1 MAETFRPP
9 KAVRA
14 EVDLPALLTA
24 SDVLALR
31 DAGGAAGEWA
41 SRIHAGLVA
50 RAAQTIEEIT
60 VIETRDLPPS
70 YRPMTSADVP
80 AFVPSCA
87 SCEFFCAVTDVLTLE
102 VTGSCEKWCAP
113 VEAASYCDAWT
124 VEDDCL
130 PGWMQDDD
138 EGMAMG
144 MNSAINATEVRA
156 AATDAP
162 LAEALGGLL
171 ESAFAFYARAH
182 EAHWNVSGTDFAEYH
197 GLFATIYDDV
207 YGSVDPIA
215 ENIRKLGSLAPALV
229 LESRDVTTVD
239 PAALAAELLAMNEE
253 LLPLIR
259 AAFDVATAARQQGIA
274 NFLAERQD
282 AHSMWSWQLR
292 ASLGI
297 AEVRVDATE
306 VEARRTMLEA
316 CEKRTMPAEL
326 RTEVRSDGMV
336 AIRGY
341 AAVFDREADGLP
353 FREVIRPGAFA
364 RSLANGDECYLLVNH
379 NTDELPLARRSSGT
393 LTLLEDSTGLAIEAV
408 LDPSN
413 PRSAEVISVLSRGDA
428 SEMSFAF
435 TVAPD
440 GQTRTK
446 DGLREL
452 RDLNIFEASIC
463 TWGAYSDTSVGLRS
477 ASAPDDLEARWL
489 ALKWDRLK
497 AQ

>member
-1 MAETFRPP
+1 MAETYRPP

-14 EVDLPALLTA
+14 EMDLPALLTA
-24 SDVLALR
+24 GDVVALR
-31 DAGGAAGEWA
+31 GAGGVVGEWA
-41 SRIHAGLVA
+41 DRITAGLIA
-50 RAAQTIEEIT
+50 RAAPIIEEIT

-87 SCEFFCAVTDVLTLE
+87 SCEFFCATTDLMTME
-102 VTGSCEKWCAP
+102 ATGGSCEKWCAP
-113 VEAASYCDAWT
+113 VDAAAYCDAWT

-138 EGMAMG
+138 GMETY
-144 MNSAINATEVRA
+144 SAKAGTEVRA
-156 AATDAP
+156 AAADAP
-162 LAEALGGLL
+162 LAEALSGLV
-171 ESAFAFYARAH
+171 EQAFALYARAH
-182 EAHWNVSGTDFAEYH
+182 EAHWNVSGSDFAEYH
-197 GLFATIYDDV
+197 ELFQGIYEDV

-229 LESRDVTTVD
+229 LEARDVTTVD
-239 PAALAAELLAMNEE
+239 PAALASELLAMNEE
-253 LLPLIR
+253 LLPVIR
-259 AAFDVATAARQQGIA
+259 AAFDVATAARQQGVA

-282 AHSMWSWQLR
+282 AHAMWSWQLR

-297 AEVRVDATE
+297 AEVRIDASD
-306 VEARRTMLEA
+306 VEARRTMLAA

-393 LTLLEDSTGLAIEAV
+393 LTLAEDATGLAIEAI
-408 LDPSN
+408 LDPAN

-463 TWGAYSDTSVGLRS
+463 TWGAYSDTTVGIRS
-477 ASAPDDLEARWL
+477 AAQPDDLEARWL
-489 ALKWDRLK
+489 ALKWDQLK
-497 AQ
+497 AK

>member
-24 SDVLALR
+24 ADVLALR
-31 DAGGAAGEWA
+31 GYGGAAGEWA
-41 SRIHAGLVA
+41 SRIHAGLIA
-50 RAAQTIEEIT
+50 RAAVVEGTQYMDMTTDTTEAPLLGLDPASSAHMVMAADAAMDAAQSLISGHPDPVVQQAYYLLCAADAALGD
-60 VIETRDLPPS
+60 VIEGMGL
-70 YRPMTSADVP
+70 ADP
-80 AFVPSCA
+80 
-87 SCEFFCAVTDVLTLE
+87 
-102 VTGSCEKWCAP
+102 
-113 VEAASYCDAWT
+113 
-124 VEDDCL
+124 
-130 PGWMQDDD
+130 DD
-138 EGMAMG
+138 EANEGEPPAG
-144 MNSAINATEVRA
+144 DA
-156 AATDAP
+156 A
-162 LAEALGGLL
+162 
-171 ESAFAFYARAH
+171 
-182 EAHWNVSGTDFAEYH
+182 
-197 GLFATIYDDV
+197 DDV
-207 YGSVDPIA
+207 
-215 ENIRKLGSLAPALV
+215 
-229 LESRDVTTVD
+229 ESN
-239 PAALAAELLAMNEE
+239 AADL
-253 LLPLIR
+253 
-259 AAFDVATAARQQGIA
+259 
-274 NFLAERQD
+274 
-282 AHSMWSWQLR
+282 
-292 ASLGI
+292 
-297 AEVRVDATE
+297 E

-316 CEKRTMPAEL
+316 CQKRTMPAEL

-364 RSLANGDECYLLVNH
+364 RSLAAGDECYLLVNH

-393 LTLLEDSTGLAIEAV
+393 LTLSEDSTGLAIEAV

-463 TWGAYSDTSVGLRS
+463 TWGAYSDTSVGIRS
-477 ASAPDDLEARWL
+477 ASQPDDIKARWL
-489 ALKWDRLK
+489 ALKWDQLK
-497 AQ
+497 AN